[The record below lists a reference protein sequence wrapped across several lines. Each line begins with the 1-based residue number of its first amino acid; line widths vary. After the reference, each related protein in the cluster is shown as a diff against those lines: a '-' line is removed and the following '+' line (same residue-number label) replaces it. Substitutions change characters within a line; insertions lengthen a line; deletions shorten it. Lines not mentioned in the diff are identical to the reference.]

1 MSQTRHLRR
10 AVKILRENLEDQI
23 LDDLDTEGQFTWNLK
38 NWTIQ
43 FYKESDYESIVAYA
57 CKNQTTDWS
66 DYITLEAR
74 KCEWI
79 DLLTEELT
87 TPKFQPAEEYYESSR

>member
-10 AVKILRENLEDQI
+10 AVKILRYNLEDTI
-23 LDDLDTEGQFTWNLK
+23 LDDLNTEGQFTWNLK

-43 FYKESDYESIVAYA
+43 FYRESDYESVVAYA
-57 CKNQTTDWS
+57 CKDEITNWS
-66 DYITLEAR
+66 DYITLECR
-74 KCEWI
+74 KCQWI

>member
-1 MSQTRHLRR
+1 MSNTRHLRR
-10 AVKILRENLEDQI
+10 AVKILRQNLEDQI
-23 LDDLDTEGQFTWNLK
+23 LDDLDIEGQFTWNLK

-43 FYKESDYESIVAYA
+43 FYKASDYESVVAYA
-57 CKNQTTDWS
+57 CKNETTDWS

-79 DLLTEELT
+79 DLLNKELT
-87 TPKFQPAEEYYESSR
+87 TPKFLPTEEQYD

>member
-1 MSQTRHLRR
+1 MSNTRHLRR
-10 AVKILRENLEDQI
+10 AVKILRQNLEDQI
-23 LDDLDTEGQFTWNLK
+23 LDDLDIEGQFTWNLK

-43 FYKESDYESIVAYA
+43 FYKESDYQSIVAYA
-57 CKNQTTDWS
+57 CKDKTTDWS

-79 DLLTEELT
+79 DLLNKELT
-87 TPKFQPAEEYYESSR
+87 TPKFLPTEEQYD

>member
-1 MSQTRHLRR
+1 MSKTRHLRR
-10 AVKILRENLEDQI
+10 AVKILRYNLEDTI

-57 CKNQTTDWS
+57 CKDETTDWS

>member
-1 MSQTRHLRR
+1 MSKTTHLRR
-10 AVKILRENLEDQI
+10 AVKILRYNFEDTI

-43 FYKESDYESIVAYA
+43 FYKASDYESVVAYA
-57 CKNQTTDWS
+57 CKNETTDWS

-87 TPKFQPAEEYYESSR
+87 TPKFQPAEEEA

>member
-23 LDDLDTEGQFTWNLK
+23 LDDFDIEGQFTWNLK

-43 FYKESDYESIVAYA
+43 FYKASDYESVVAYA
-57 CKNQTTDWS
+57 CKDKTTDWS

-79 DLLTEELT
+79 DLLNKELT
-87 TPKFQPAEEYYESSR
+87 TPKFLPTEEQYD

>member
-1 MSQTRHLRR
+1 MSKTRHLRR
-10 AVKILRENLEDQI
+10 AVKILRYNLEDTI
-23 LDDLDTEGQFTWNLK
+23 LDDLDIEGQFTWNLK

>member
-1 MSQTRHLRR
+1 MSNTRHLRR

-23 LDDLDTEGQFTWNLK
+23 LDDLDIEGQFTWNLK

>member
-1 MSQTRHLRR
+1 MSKTRHLRR
-10 AVKILRENLEDQI
+10 AVKILRYNLEDTI

-43 FYKESDYESIVAYA
+43 FYKESDYESVVAYA

>member
-1 MSQTRHLRR
+1 MSKTRHLRW

-23 LDDLDTEGQFTWNLK
+23 LDDLDIEGQFTWNLK

-57 CKNQTTDWS
+57 CKDETTDWS

>member
-1 MSQTRHLRR
+1 MSNIRHLRR

-23 LDDLDTEGQFTWNLK
+23 LDDLDIEGQFTWNLK

-43 FYKESDYESIVAYA
+43 FYKESDYESVVAYA